1 MAIKITNLEALAK
14 QVQTKK
20 YIYKDL
26 YLDVQKQK
34 QYNTILEKSISK
46 NDLEATFDLDAIIV
60 SLRNLFTTK
69 PGQRFLFPRYG
80 LDLRPFL
87 FQPVNH
93 ITSREL
99 SQVITDGI
107 KLYEPRVN
115 LKQLEVIEDPDN
127 NLYNINIVIEL
138 PIFNTINTINSV
150 LDVKTQKFTFIKA

>member
-1 MAIKITNLEALAK
+1 VAIKITNLEALAK